1 MMRDHLAVVPEGLLG
16 GLHTE
21 PAGLAGT
28 APQGEDGKSVHYRP
42 LMHQQSEGL
51 QLVAWC
57 RGRGW
62 GKGRGLRVPKIG
74 VMGAEQGWA

>member
-1 MMRDHLAVVPEGLLG
+1 MVGDHLVVVPVGLLG

-21 PAGLAGT
+21 PEGLAGT
-28 APQGEDGKSVHYRP
+28 ALQEEDGKSVHYRP
-42 LMHQQSEGL
+42 PMHQWSEGL

-57 RGRGW
+57 RGWVW
-62 GKGRGLRVPKIG
+62 GKGRGLRVPKRG